1 MKNMDTKKRAKRGKC
16 LPEIIFILLTPCS
29 PKIGQPTVEVAKN
42 SVVMRISHATYA
54 DAVATRPE
62 IAGTKIKVTQ
72 ILSVPYVNG
81 MAARQ
86 KIAGSK
92 TKTMQIL

>member
-1 MKNMDTKKRAKRGKC
+1 MPKKRVKRGKF
-16 LPEIIFILLTPCS
+16 LQEIIFILLTPHS

-42 SVVMRISHATYA
+42 PVVIWILCVTYA
-54 DAVATRPE
+54 NTMATRPE
-62 IAGTKIKVTQ
+62 IAGTKIKMIQ
-72 ILSVPYVNG
+72 ILSVPYANS
-81 MAARQ
+81 MTTRQ